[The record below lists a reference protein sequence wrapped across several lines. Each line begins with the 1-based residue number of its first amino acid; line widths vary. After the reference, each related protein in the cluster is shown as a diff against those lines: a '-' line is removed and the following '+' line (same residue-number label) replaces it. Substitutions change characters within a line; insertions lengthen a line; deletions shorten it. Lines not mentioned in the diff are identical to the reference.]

1 MSEPEVEE
9 TLAGHSARALRVAWT
24 PDAEPC
30 VTTPGGLLWDSW
42 SAALDEL
49 ISNPHDGAAHERLLF
64 YSRAQGSWGA
74 YNLNLVRERFA
85 RLEQPDWYRD
95 AVDVEVVWSVNQAV
109 AFAPYDPAARRALA
123 ALRLHLPQ
131 HPQLARDVATNF
143 PSTLAG
149 RQARTLNDP
158 DSNTAGIA
166 SPSAG
171 DTSPSSRSPVAHL
184 FLLKKTY
191 RDKLTGFT
199 GLAVAWSCNWVDP
212 PHVCL
217 TRTGAD
223 GKPEDA
229 WFEEHR
235 LERLEGGRLPQPS
248 PCAGSPQ
255 HLTNLVGAD
264 FPAGTSPR
272 RGLPPRAATTHQ
284 PPFQM
289 PCFHGITRDEGL
301 GR

>member
-1 MSEPEVEE
+1 MIEPEIEE

-30 VTTPGGLLWDSW
+30 LTTPGGSLSDSW

-49 ISNPHDGAAHERLLF
+49 ISNPHDEAAHERLLF

-85 RLEQPDWYRD
+85 SLEEPDWYRD
-95 AVDVEVVWSVNQAV
+95 AVDIQVVWSVNQAV
-109 AFAPYDPAARRALA
+109 AFAPYDPAARRALT

-131 HPQLARDVATNF
+131 HAQLARDVATNF

-149 RQARTLNDP
+149 QVARSLNVP
-158 DSNTAGIA
+158 DCDTDRINA
-166 SPSAG
+166 PSAG
-171 DTSPSSRSPVAHL
+171 DQGPTYSGREACTVCDEPMSERDCLVYNHEVDDRAGRGQRAHLECFEDRRAGAVPGPTERSGAADTSP
-184 FLLKKTY
+184 T
-191 RDKLTGFT
+191 
-199 GLAVAWSCNWVDP
+199 LA
-212 PHVCL
+212 
-217 TRTGAD
+217 
-223 GKPEDA
+223 
-229 WFEEHR
+229 
-235 LERLEGGRLPQPS
+235 QPS
-248 PCAGSPQ
+248 PDLTSPQ

-264 FPAGTSPR
+264 FPGGTSPR
-272 RGLPPRAATTHQ
+272 RTPPPRATTTHR

-289 PCFHGITRDEGL
+289 PCSRGIARDEGL